1 MLLKWLKFKSV
12 FFLNFTDTIAEE
24 IEIPSVFTS
33 YYASQILR
41 NFIIPE
47 QGYVNIS
54 AFLEINYE
62 MFFSN

>member
-1 MLLKWLKFKSV
+1 MLL
-12 FFLNFTDTIAEE
+12 FLLFPDTIAEE

-47 QGYVNIS
+47 QG
-54 AFLEINYE
+54 
-62 MFFSN
+62 

>member
-1 MLLKWLKFKSV
+1 MSFLYFVSV
-12 FFLNFTDTIAEE
+12 SDTIADE

-47 QGYVNIS
+47 QGWAWI
-54 AFLEINYE
+54 FQIL
-62 MFFSN
+62 M

>member
-1 MLLKWLKFKSV
+1 MVIFHYTIQLHIHTIFLKYVKFKSCVV
-12 FFLNFTDTIAEE
+12 FFLHFPETIAEE

-47 QGYVNIS
+47 QG
-54 AFLEINYE
+54 
-62 MFFSN
+62 